1 MQEEKEYIIKNQKL
15 RNNIDF
21 TKSVLQDVSNYLNLF
36 DPGEKLSV
44 EKQLERYKELVKV
57 LKETVSAFN
66 DKYAISYDAENIP
79 EEKVIEWELP
89 DDPKEKVAYIKENLG
104 DFVKKYELFKK
115 ENANHQPGQPYKL
128 VGFFLK
134 EVRQF
139 MQDYKEIEDVF
150 KTVLKKYYDAYKSF
164 FIAKVSLQEYAD
176 QYCDG
181 KKHKAQYITDQI
193 TNGLE
198 KYYRD
203 KQAKELT
210 SVSREKSNE
219 TGKRIAKLYNDAE
232 DRAMQRM
239 IEDNADPERYYDYY
253 KEEMQKVDELLEQ
266 EKESKPHA
274 KQKHISEMNKT
285 YGHKDWKHIDF
296 DKGGKVTHLTS
307 EIQDFPG
314 DEDFLNK
321 KIFKKK
327 QD

>member
-1 MQEEKEYIIKNQKL
+1 MQEEREYIIKNKRL
-15 RNNIDF
+15 LDSMDL

-36 DPGEKLSV
+36 DSGEKLSV
-44 EKQLERYKELVKV
+44 EKQLERYKQLVKV
-57 LKETVSAFN
+57 LKETISSFN
-66 DKYAISYDAENIP
+66 DQYAISSDVDNFAEK
-79 EEKVIEWELP
+79 EVKEWELP
-89 DDPKEKVAYIKENLG
+89 DDPKEKVAYIKENLS

-115 ENANHQPGQPYKL
+115 ENANHQSGKPYKL
-128 VGFFLK
+128 IGFSMK

-139 MQDYKEIEDVF
+139 MDDYKEIDHVF
-150 KTVLKKYYDAYKSF
+150 RTVLSKYYDAYQSF

-176 QYCDG
+176 KHFDG
-181 KKHKAQYITDQI
+181 KKHKAQYLTDQI
-193 TNGLE
+193 TAELE
-198 KYYRD
+198 KYYTE
-203 KQAKELT
+203 KQIAELND
-210 SVSREKSNE
+210 VSRAKSKEK
-219 TGKRIAKLYNDAE
+219 GKRLVKLYSDAE

-239 IEDNADPERYYDYY
+239 IEGNADPERYCDYY
-253 KEEMQKVDELLEQ
+253 REEMQKVDELLEQ
-266 EKESKPHA
+266 EKETKPHA
-274 KQKHISEMNKT
+274 KQKHIAEMNKT